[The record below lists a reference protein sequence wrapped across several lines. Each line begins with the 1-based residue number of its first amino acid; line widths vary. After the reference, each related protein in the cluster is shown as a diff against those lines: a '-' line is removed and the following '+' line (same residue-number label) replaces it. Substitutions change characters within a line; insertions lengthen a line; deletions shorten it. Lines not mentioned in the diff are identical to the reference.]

1 MLLYFQLVKEKGT
14 DVLRLCRAHLE
25 NINFSEH
32 QCVAHVPH
40 QSRQWRAV
48 RRTLKTLVLLL
59 GHTTTEEVVTV
70 SPGYRIEI
78 YKAWGQ
84 DLAPCLGSE
93 AWGWT
98 ISSEEGRE
106 KAESILPSISIPGQL
121 LRTKL
126 SITSST
132 LLQPVFKMCS
142 PSNHCKWLHLGEV
155 APLLSCG
162 P

>member
-1 MLLYFQLVKEKGT
+1 M
-14 DVLRLCRAHLE
+14 
-25 NINFSEH
+25 
-32 QCVAHVPH
+32 
-40 QSRQWRAV
+40 

-106 KAESILPSISIPGQL
+106 KH
-121 LRTKL
+121 RKF
-126 SITSST
+126 
-132 LLQPVFKMCS
+132 VD
-142 PSNHCKWLHLGEV
+142 V
-155 APLLSCG
+155 AQVQNLSCFLQVRCVSSFLQG
-162 P
+162 YGVTLPASSKKVSLATQS